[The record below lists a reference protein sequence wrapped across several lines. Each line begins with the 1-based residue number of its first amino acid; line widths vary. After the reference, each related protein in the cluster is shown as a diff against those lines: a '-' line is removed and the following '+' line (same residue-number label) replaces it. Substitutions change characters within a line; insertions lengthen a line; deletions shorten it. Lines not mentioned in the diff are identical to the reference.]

1 VNVLLKPVNDA
12 PVFATPTVTVES
24 QEDRV
29 LSGTVRAN
37 DVDGDRLTYTIKTQG
52 TKGTVKVDAE
62 TGAYTYTPKQDAFGA
77 DLFVIT
83 ATDPAKAFAA
93 QTVSVKLTAVND
105 APIVAKA
112 VTAPVNLTEGAAF
125 SYSLPAGT
133 FKDVDDTTLTYGAT
147 GLPTGIT
154 FDPKT
159 GKFAGKVGYDAA
171 DIPSL
176 TVTITAADKA
186 GLSAAMPLTL
196 NLINKPTVPGTP
208 AADSLTAGLGNDSI
222 TGVAGNDTLSGGAGD
237 DTLVGGAGLDVLTG
251 GNGADRFV
259 FDSALVPTN
268 LDTITDFVIGTDK
281 IRLSAKIFGKFK
293 GSSAAI
299 PVTVD
304 NLVVGVGVTA
314 KDSNDYLIYDTESDL
329 LYYDADGFG
338 GKDAVAFVKVEL
350 TGTAAPVFGDFLVVS

>member
-1 VNVLLKPVNDA
+1 
-12 PVFATPTVTVES
+12 
-24 QEDRV
+24 
-29 LSGTVRAN
+29 
-37 DVDGDRLTYTIKTQG
+37 
-52 TKGTVKVDAE
+52 
-62 TGAYTYTPKQDAFGA
+62 
-77 DLFVIT
+77 
-83 ATDPAKAFAA
+83 
-93 QTVSVKLTAVND
+93 
-105 APIVAKA
+105 
-112 VTAPVNLTEGAAF
+112 
-125 SYSLPAGT
+125 
-133 FKDVDDTTLTYGAT
+133 
-147 GLPTGIT
+147 
-154 FDPKT
+154 
-159 GKFAGKVGYDAA
+159 
-171 DIPSL
+171 
-176 TVTITAADKA
+176 
-186 GLSAAMPLTL
+186 
-196 NLINKPTVPGTP
+196 VPGTP

-237 DTLVGGAGLDVLTG
+237 DTLVGGAGFDVLTG

-268 LDTITDFVIGTDK
+268 LDTITDFVTGADK
-281 IRLSAKIFGKFK
+281 IVLSAKIFSKFK